1 MFDVNEMMRMASEHR
16 EQKQKRNAEAF
27 LKYTRDAFMKE
38 TPEEVSRIYTRD
50 KNNSLMKLCKMKS
63 GNFSILNRNTD
74 EVLFTC
80 SDLHE
85 AKVEFIVMQSITD
98 GGMGSKI
105 FEKAMNL

>member
-1 MFDVNEMMRMASEHR
+1 MKVWAA
-16 EQKQKRNAEAF
+16 EQNKEGYQTPSLEEVFGNDANDI
-27 LKYTRDAFMKE
+27 RDAFMKE

-50 KNNSLMKLCKMKS
+50 KNNSSMKLCKMKS

>member
-1 MFDVNEMMRMASEHR
+1 MKIN
-16 EQKQKRNAEAF
+16 
-27 LKYTRDAFMKE
+27 KYLTITNNIELTSLPKE
-38 TPEEVSRIYTRD
+38 EKFHIFIGNIPNRFWFIIKIY
-50 KNNSLMKLCKMKS
+50 KNNSSMKLCKMKS

-85 AKVEFIVMQSITD
+85 AKVEFIVIQSITD